1 MSDATHRKVLAKFF
15 VGQRELLIKK
25 EQLLVRELRSIQTEI
40 SSINETLKDLEE
52 VVLVPDSDIEEP
64 EYFHG
69 THPPFPSQPRSKP
82 IQFRSHD
89 DEDPN
94 KVYAK

>member
-1 MSDATHRKVLAKFF
+1 MSHRAALAKFF
-15 VGQRELLIKK
+15 VAQREMLIKK
-25 EQLLVRELRSIQTEI
+25 EQLLNTELRSIQNEI
-40 SSINETLKDLEE
+40 RSMNETLKDFEE
-52 VVLVPDSDIEEP
+52 VELVPDSDIEEP

-89 DEDPN
+89 DEDAN

>member
-1 MSDATHRKVLAKFF
+1 MSHRAALAKFF
-15 VGQRELLIKK
+15 VAQREMLIKK
-25 EQLLVRELRSIQTEI
+25 EQLLNTELRSIQNEI
-40 SSINETLKDLEE
+40 RSMNETLKDFEE
-52 VVLVPDSDIEEP
+52 VELVPDSDIEEP

>member
-1 MSDATHRKVLAKFF
+1 MSDPTHRKVLAKFF

-52 VVLVPDSDIEEP
+52 VELVPDSDKEEP
-64 EYFHG
+64 EFFHG
-69 THPPFPSQPRSKP
+69 THPPFPQPPSKG
-82 IQFRSHD
+82 IFRGG
-89 DEDPN
+89 DPN
-94 KVYAK
+94 IVWAADTR